1 MLITHGISNRGIL
14 SADELAFLCQ
24 AFDAAC
30 LINGD
35 PLADAETMAK
45 AIIVTYEQG
54 VTKQEGIGGGSDP
67 LRIHASRRH
76 VGSAARRR

>member
-1 MLITHGISNRGIL
+1 MLITHGISNHRIL
-14 SADELAFLCQ
+14 GADELAFLCH

-35 PLADAETMAK
+35 PSADAETMAK

-54 VTKQEGIGGGSDP
+54 VANEKELVEGAILS
-67 LRIHASRRH
+67 ASTRRTDM
-76 VGSAARRR
+76 